1 VLTSGRP
8 HRLHESAKWFSQN
21 FPGEAFYA
29 VKANPGPHVLQ
40 ELWNGGIHCFD
51 VASLCE
57 IRLVHSLFPN
67 SKLAFMH
74 PIKNFNV
81 ISIAYRDY
89 GVRRFVLDSP
99 EELEKIMKATN
110 GATDLTLIVRFSV
123 SNYGSSLPLTGKFGI
138 SGDAAVSLM
147 QATRTV
153 AQSLGISF
161 HVGSQAMKPISY
173 NMALSSIAAVV
184 TAANVE
190 VDIVDV
196 GGGFPSIYDMESP
209 PPLDEYLLSIT
220 SAVKSVKCFE
230 NSALWCEPGRA
241 LSAEGEGLLT
251 RVEGVK
257 KGAIYLND
265 GSFGALY
272 DSVHER
278 WSYPVRVVKS
288 SGRAYPVMPTHRA
301 DEVDELMFET
311 DSSSDSI
318 RLVPYIIYGPT
329 CDSADKFPEP
339 LMLPEGLA
347 EGDYLEWGNIGA
359 YGRSMI
365 TTFNGFGF
373 YETLIVHDSPW
384 PTLYAPSEEVSLEG
398 ISSVLTNFPEE
409 EIFLLDLSRAL
420 NNSSSSLYSIDD
432 NNSTHSS
439 DTPSPIGMYFFSRLV
454 QPFSLLYLVGSRV
467 SFQDQ
472 SPTQMLFGE
481 PEGVF

>member
-1 VLTSGRP
+1 MLTLLLLGFISVRP

-29 VKANPGPHVLQ
+29 VKANPAPHVLQ
-40 ELWNGGIHCFD
+40 ELWNGGIRCFD

-57 IRLVHSLFPN
+57 IRLTHSLFPN
-67 SKLAFMH
+67 AKLAFMH

-110 GATDLTLIVRFSV
+110 GASDLTLIVRFSV
-123 SNYGSSLPLTGKFGI
+123 SNYGSSLPLTGKFGVN
-138 SGDAAVSLM
+138 GDAAVSLM
-147 QATRTV
+147 QAARKV

-161 HVGSQAMKPISY
+161 HVGSQAMKPVSY
-173 NMALSSIAAVV
+173 NMALSSISSIVAA
-184 TAANVE
+184 ADVE

-209 PPLDEYLLSIT
+209 PPLNEYLSSIT
-220 SAVKSVKCFE
+220 SAVKSIKCFE
-230 NSALWCEPGRA
+230 KSDLWCEPGRA

-251 RVEGVK
+251 RVEGTK
-257 KGAIYLND
+257 KGALYLND

-288 SGRAYPVMPTHRA
+288 SGCAYPIIPTCRPDDA
-301 DEVDELMFET
+301 EELIFEAE
-311 DSSSDSI
+311 SFGSI
-318 RLVPYIIYGPT
+318 RLVPYVIYGPT

-339 LMLPEGLA
+339 LMLPEGIT

-365 TTFNGFGF
+365 TSFNGFGF
-373 YETLIVHDSPW
+373 YETVTVYDTPW
-384 PTLYAPSEEVSLEG
+384 PTLYSMPEEVSLEG
-398 ISSVLTNFPEE
+398 ISSVLSISPEE
-409 EIFLLDLSRAL
+409 DFLFELSRAL
-420 NNSSSSLYSIDD
+420 NVSSSSLYVINDD
-432 NNSTHSS
+432 SSHSS
-439 DTPSPIGMYFFSRLV
+439 GA
-454 QPFSLLYLVGSRV
+454 
-467 SFQDQ
+467 Q
-472 SPTQMLFGE
+472 SPSGNTCCYSSDLIFI
-481 PEGVF
+481 